1 MTLVALEVLLGHR
14 DTVCDPAPTGR
25 KASMDASTRVGDLV
39 RAAAAGDPHGWNGL
53 VERFAPLVW
62 STVRAYGLSSDEAAN
77 AAQTTW
83 LQLAEQLDRIQREH
97 DRVGVWLASTARRES
112 LRLLGVGRRHDAGAP
127 REGGGSLAGAATAEP
142 EREAML
148 WRVVRDLPEQCR
160 RLLRILSTVPPPTHE
175 EVAAALDL
183 RAAHVGSARAA
194 CLEEFRRRMAD
205 IGIRA
210 EVRDS

>member
-1 MTLVALEVLLGHR
+1 
-14 DTVCDPAPTGR
+14 
-25 KASMDASTRVGDLV
+25 MDASTRVGGLV

-62 STVRAYGLSSDEAAN
+62 STVRAYGLSPDEATN

-83 LQLAEQLDRIQREH
+83 LQLAEQLDRIQGEY

-112 LRLLGVGRRHDAGAP
+112 LRLLGVARGHDAGAP
-127 REGGGSLAGAATAEP
+127 REGRGSLTGAAAAEP

-148 WRVVRDLPEQCR
+148 WRVVRDLPEHCR
-160 RLLRILSTVPPPTHE
+160 RLLRILSTVPPPTLE

-183 RAAHVGSARAA
+183 RVAHVQSARAA
-194 CLEEFRRRMAD
+194 CLEEFRRRMAE